1 MAEETIVHNT
11 ARALL
16 GVVLLILSPVLALWR
31 FITWRIRYMY
41 LGEKLPGP
49 KGWPLL
55 GVVPNIPSL
64 TTKGIFDY
72 FMGVAAKY
80 GDFTTGLYIGPILF
94 VYTKSPKD
102 LEMLLSGYKYIHKG
116 IFYKFLHPW
125 LATGLLTSTGEKWRS
140 RRKALTPAFHFKI
153 IDQFVPVFNSC
164 SDVFVQQMR
173 ARVGTKGFDVWE
185 DVKLLT
191 LDVICETAIGYK
203 INAQTDRNSEYV
215 KALTELLRLTAVRM
229 FTPWLFFDWIYWL
242 TPAGRRYKKCLSVLH
257 GTTDRMI
264 RERRKDLLMLEE
276 EGGTLDADELGRRR
290 RLVFLDLLILM
301 ARDGS
306 LSDMDIREE
315 VDTFL
320 FEGHDTSSAGIS
332 FTIFLLSRHSD
343 VQQGLQQPG
352 LALQFPVLPGYRV
365 SAPEFGALRLT
376 HRLICEPSPEK
387 IYEELKSF
395 FDTSKPIRPN
405 ISEISELK
413 YLDMVIKESL
423 RLYPPVTLF
432 SRDIHQEIVLPDSQ
446 AVLPAGSSTILT
458 PLLWH
463 RNPDVYPDPE
473 KFDPERFS
481 ADECARRH
489 PYAYLPFS
497 AGPRNCIGQR
507 FAMLEMKNVIAKLVW
522 NFRVLPEPGFEPS
535 LVWEII
541 LKSQNGLFVR
551 LEERQRE
558 SN

>member
-16 GVVLLILSPVLALWR
+16 GVVSLILSPVLALWR
-31 FITWRIRYMY
+31 FITWLIRYIY
-41 LGEKLPGP
+41 LGEKLHGP

-72 FMGVAAKY
+72 FMGVAEKY
-80 GDFTTGLYIGPILF
+80 GDFTTGLYIGPLLF

-173 ARVGTKGFDVWE
+173 ARVGAKGFDVWE

-229 FTPWLFFDWIYWL
+229 FTPWLFFDCIYWL
-242 TPAGRRYKKCLSVLH
+242 TPSGRRYKKCLSVLH

-264 RERRKDLLMLEE
+264 RERRKDLLMLEK

-343 VQQGLQQPG
+343 VQ
-352 LALQFPVLPGYRV
+352 
-365 SAPEFGALRLT
+365 
-376 HRLICEPSPEK
+376 EK
-387 IYEELKSF
+387 IYEELKSI

-446 AVLPAGSSTILT
+446 AVLPAGSSTILS

-463 RNPDVYPDPE
+463 RNPEVYPDPE
-473 KFDPERFS
+473 KFDPDRFS